1 MQIIS
6 NVKSSTLPIIIKIIR
21 QYLVKNCKSWKL
33 KSERLCIDELTVFIN
48 VSMDSLKAISK
59 DIPEKV
65 KKEVKINNE
74 IINIITDKKYLLI
87 SPIFIFVSREK
98 FLLTKILFGLTCEI
112 KLFIENLNKEKSFK
126 KRIPELVEKKEPPI
140 ITKIKKIKDKLFG
153 FVLSENPIFEIL
165 LVNDKNKSIKLLS
178 KFKKIKNILNKN
190 KK

>member
-6 NVKSSTLPIIIKIIR
+6 HVKSSTLPIIIKIIR

-126 KRIPELVEKKEPPI
+126 KRIPELVEKKDPPTI
-140 ITKIKKIKDKLFG
+140 DNIKKINDILSKLSFI
-153 FVLSENPIFEIL
+153 EIPILEML
-165 LVNDKNKSIKLLS
+165 LVNDNNNVLKL
-178 KFKKIKNILNKN
+178 
-190 KK
+190 